1 MTPNAPAARTRTSHI
16 LLAVTLVAGF
26 LVLAW
31 SFVSSYQGLE
41 RSLGREAL
49 DHLQM
54 EQDLIDAHQ
63 SRLAWQVVEDNI
75 RTPEV
80 LSLVARAE
88 ATDSKTERAR
98 LRDALHERLRPLY
111 ERMLENGF
119 FQLHFHLPGAV
130 SFLRFHRPAMF
141 GDSLWSVR
149 EGLRV
154 AQTRQAPVSGF
165 EEGRVVN
172 GFRHVFP
179 LEHEG
184 RFVGTV
190 EASFSFLGWL
200 QYHAE
205 KRQGLY
211 RFLIRGDLVDRK
223 VWPEEKQRNYGEAPR
238 HPGFVTDRRVDPF
251 EHPELLP
258 DESWSRELVGQLDRA
273 VADEVNRRMRHWEA
287 FWVTTRDPAPVVIS
301 FLPVQTIAGEP
312 GGYILRYHHVP
323 EIASG
328 WRLLMW
334 KLAIATALML
344 LVLAV
349 LTVLYRRERR
359 GQRQRDRL
367 LEELR
372 EGHRRLEEAQR
383 IARIGNWT
391 LDARSGRIH
400 WSDEVYAIFGVTP
413 GAIEPTYERFVA
425 FVHPED
431 RQAVDRAVSHSY
443 RTGDSY
449 EVEHRVLRPDG
460 QIRHVLER
468 GVMEMDAEQRPRRMI
483 GTVQDISERRELEET
498 RTEAAAIIE
507 STREAV
513 FVGDAEG
520 RLVRWNASFQRETGL
535 DGDELEALSVDRLFR
550 DPTGP
555 SGDAFEV
562 AWAAAAE
569 QGYWEGELILESR
582 GAPHPVLLS
591 LTVLTLPWGERRVVG
606 LFTDIS
612 GIHAREQRMWHKAHH
627 DPLTGAANRVLLHE
641 RLNRAIVEAERH
653 GEVVGLLYLDL
664 DGFKPVNDRYGHEAG
679 DQVLITLVA
688 RLMEATRDTDTV
700 ARLGGDEIAV
710 MLLRPSSAEAVR
722 EVVTKLRE
730 AIERPVAWHDHLI
743 EVSASIG
750 VALFPD
756 DGRTADTLLQSADTA
771 MYGEKRRH
779 RAPPSSND

>member
-1 MTPNAPAARTRTSHI
+1 MTPQVPTTSSRQSHI
-16 LLAVTLVAGF
+16 LLALTLMVGF
-26 LVLAW
+26 IVLAG
-31 SFVSSYQGLE
+31 SFVSSYQGLG

-49 DHLQM
+49 DHLRM
-54 EQDLIDAHQ
+54 EQELIDAHQ

-88 ATDSKTERAR
+88 ATDSKAERDR
-98 LRDALHERLRPLY
+98 LRNALHERLQPLY
-111 ERMLENGF
+111 GRMLENGF

-149 EGLRV
+149 EGLRL

-200 QYHAE
+200 QYHAG
-205 KRQGLY
+205 KHQGLY
-211 RFLIRGDLVDRK
+211 RFLIRDDLVDRK
-223 VWPEEKQRNYGEAPR
+223 VWPEEKQRNYGGAPR
-238 HPGFVTDRRVDPF
+238 YPDFVSDRRVDPF
-251 EHPELLP
+251 EHPELMP
-258 DESWSRELVGQLDRA
+258 DESWSRALVRQLDQA
-273 VADEVNRRMRHWEA
+273 VADEAQRRMRRWEA

-301 FLPVQTIAGEP
+301 FLPVRSISGEP

-323 EIASG
+323 EIASD

-334 KLAIATALML
+334 KLGIATALLL

-349 LTVLYRRERR
+349 LAVLFRRERR
-359 GQRQRDRL
+359 GERQRDQL
-367 LEELR
+367 LAELR
-372 EGHRRLEEAQR
+372 EGHQRLEEAQR
-383 IARIGNWT
+383 IARTGNWS

-400 WSDEVYAIFGVTP
+400 WSDEVYAIFGLAR
-413 GAIEPTYERFVA
+413 GDIEPTYERFIA

-431 RQAVDRAVSHSY
+431 RQAVDRAVSHAY
-443 RTGDSY
+443 RTGHPY
-449 EVEHRVLRPDG
+449 EVEHRILRPDG
-460 QIRHVLER
+460 QVRHVLER
-468 GVMEMDAEQRPRRMI
+468 GVTEMDADQQPRRMI

-498 RTEAAAIIE
+498 RIEAAAIIE

-520 RLVRWNASFQRETGL
+520 RMVRWNASFQRETGL
-535 DGDELEALSVDRLFR
+535 DDAELAVLSVDRLFR
-550 DPTGP
+550 DPHKP

-582 GAPHPVLLS
+582 KAPHPVLLS
-591 LTVLTLPWGERRVVG
+591 LTALTLPWGERRVVG

-612 GIHAREQRMWHKAHH
+612 GIYAREQMMWHKAHH

-641 RLNRAIVEAERH
+641 HLNRAIVEADRH
-653 GEVVGLLYLDL
+653 DEIVGLLYLDL

-679 DQVLITLVA
+679 DQVLITLVE
-688 RLMEATRDTDTV
+688 RLVEETRDTDTV

-710 MLLRPSSAEAVR
+710 MLLRPSSPDAVR
-722 EVVTKLRE
+722 QVVAKLRA
-730 AIERPVAWHDHLI
+730 AIERPVAWHEYHVT
-743 EVSASIG
+743 VSASIG
-750 VALFPD
+750 VALFPEN
-756 DGRTADTLLQSADTA
+756 GRTADALLQAADAA
-771 MYGEKRRH
+771 MYAEKRR
-779 RAPPSSND
+779 RREGSSSG